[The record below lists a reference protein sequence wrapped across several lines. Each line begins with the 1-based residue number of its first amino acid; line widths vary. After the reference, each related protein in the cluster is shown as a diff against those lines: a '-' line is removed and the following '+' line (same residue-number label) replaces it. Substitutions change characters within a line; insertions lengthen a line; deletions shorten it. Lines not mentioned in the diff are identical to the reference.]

1 MAQTP
6 LFLADGV
13 SSSATHNGIHRIVLF
28 QLSKDAKPTET
39 VEIAVPDKALKDIVE
54 ALSKV
59 LRK

>member
-1 MAQTP
+1 MAQPP

-54 ALSKV
+54 ALSRV

>member
-39 VEIAVPDKALKDIVE
+39 VEIAVPDKALKDVVE
-54 ALSKV
+54 ALSKL

>member
-54 ALSKV
+54 ALSRV

>member
-1 MAQTP
+1 MAQPP

-28 QLSKDAKPTET
+28 QLSKDAKPTEI
-39 VEIAVPDKALKDIVE
+39 VEIAVPDKVLKDIVE
-54 ALSKV
+54 ALSRV